1 MSNKKGGAFEDVRN
15 LNKTAKE
22 LLARYG
28 RTAIQAKATVIA
40 DPEAKKKADEII
52 DLISKDVREYTA
64 AIDKIEAGHKK
75 WPAAPKRAVHYQNAL
90 VVGSQYVEI
99 IDNIQNTMGSP
110 AIDLF
115 EIVAEHTP
123 HAATPAVE

>member
-1 MSNKKGGAFEDVRN
+1 MSDSKGGAFADVRN

-28 RTAIQAKATVIA
+28 RTAIQAKSTVIE

-52 DLISKDVREYTA
+52 DLLDKDVREYSA
-64 AIDKIEAGHKK
+64 AIDKVESSHKK
-75 WPAAPKRAVHYQNAL
+75 WPAAPKRAAHYQNAL

-99 IDNIQNTMGSP
+99 IDNIQNTMGTP

-115 EIVAEHTP
+115 EIIAEHTP
-123 HAATPAVE
+123 TAPSAE